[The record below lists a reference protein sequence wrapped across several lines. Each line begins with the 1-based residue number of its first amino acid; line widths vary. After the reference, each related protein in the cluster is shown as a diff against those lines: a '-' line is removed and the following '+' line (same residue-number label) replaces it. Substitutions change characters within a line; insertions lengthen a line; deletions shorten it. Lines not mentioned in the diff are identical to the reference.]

1 MNEKMDKKA
10 TKTEKDDG
18 MVFQYRNKTITP
30 DMDGPDVMAA
40 IYDAKS
46 RTSYDIGVVL
56 PK

>member
-1 MNEKMDKKA
+1 MDKKA

-30 DMDGPDVMAA
+30 EMDGPDVMAA

-46 RTSYDIGVVL
+46 RASYDD
-56 PK
+56 

>member
-30 DMDGPDVMAA
+30 EMDGPDVTMTEWYYQSS
-40 IYDAKS
+40 ID
-46 RTSYDIGVVL
+46 
-56 PK
+56 